1 MMCWTLRPAPPHQ
14 VEVVT
19 TVRSADGDV
28 VFESAEEHESSE
40 LQGAR
45 GAYRHTTR
53 IPLESFEPGNYSLS
67 LEARTSR
74 DANLEV
80 ARHVPF
86 TVTAA
91 EPAR

>member
-1 MMCWTLRPAPPHQ
+1 
-14 VEVVT
+14 
-19 TVRSADGDV
+19 

-53 IPLESFEPGNYSLS
+53 IPLSTFKPGNYSVS
-67 LEARTSR
+67 LEARTSL

-86 TVTAA
+86 TVTAV